1 MMMTTAVTT
10 TTTTLPALAT
20 VRLECVAKTNTETAH
35 KQAQCS
41 KPSTSPSSCRAPTAT
56 VTTTPTATTNVAQ
69 QPRRDASLI
78 TCLAAAAAVTC
89 NVAPYF
95 GQQCSL
101 SRVRCFFLLHT
112 HARTHTHEHS

>member
-1 MMMTTAVTT
+1 MLMTTTVATVTMA
-10 TTTTLPALAT
+10 TLPALAT
-20 VRLECVAKTNTETAH
+20 VRLECVAKTNTETVH

-41 KPSTSPSSCRAPTAT
+41 KPSTLPSSCRAPT
-56 VTTTPTATTNVAQ
+56 TTTTTTAATTNVAQ

-89 NVAPYF
+89 NVAPHF

-101 SRVRCFFLLHT
+101 SRLI
-112 HARTHTHEHS
+112 

>member
-1 MMMTTAVTT
+1 MLMMMTTTVTTET

-41 KPSTSPSSCRAPTAT
+41 KPSTLPSPSSCRAPT
-56 VTTTPTATTNVAQ
+56 TTTTTTTTATTNVAQ

-78 TCLAAAAAVTC
+78 TCLAAAATVTC
-89 NVAPYF
+89 NVAPHF

-101 SRVRCFFLLHT
+101 SRLI
-112 HARTHTHEHS
+112 